1 MFSILAVLAYLF
13 AIAIPVFLLFHF
25 RSQAWYWHLLAT
37 LGALGLGFVPTPPA
51 WKTEAF
57 DLAFGFV
64 FILLLVWGVG
74 GLVVF
79 RPHHPHK
86 EKHA

>member
-1 MFSILAVLAYLF
+1 MFSILAVLMYLL
-13 AIAIPVFLLFHF
+13 AITVPVILLFRFH
-25 RSQAWYWHLLAT
+25 SQAWYWHILAVMA
-37 LGALGLGFVPTPPA
+37 ALGLGFVPTPPA

-64 FILLLVWGVG
+64 FILLLVWGIG

-79 RPHHPHK
+79 RPHRPHR

>member
-1 MFSILAVLAYLF
+1 MFSIVAVLIYLL
-13 AIAIPVFLLFHF
+13 AIGIPVFLLYHF
-25 RSQAWYWHLLAT
+25 RSQPWYWHILAA
-37 LGALGLGFVPTPPA
+37 LAALGLGFVPTPPT
-51 WKTEAF
+51 WKTESF

-64 FILLLVWGVG
+64 FILLLVWGIG

-79 RPHHPHK
+79 RPHTHHR

>member
-1 MFSILAVLAYLF
+1 MFTILAVLVYLL
-13 AIAIPVFLLFHF
+13 AVGVPIFLLYHF
-25 RSQAWYWHLLAT
+25 RSQSWYWHVLAI
-37 LGALGLGFVPTPPA
+37 LAALGLGFVPTPVT
-51 WKTEAF
+51 WKTAGV
-57 DLAFGFV
+57 DVGFGFL

-79 RPHHPHK
+79 RPHR

>member
-1 MFSILAVLAYLF
+1 MFSILAVLMYLG
-13 AIAIPVFLLFHF
+13 AIAVPIVLLYHF
-25 RSQAWYWHLLAT
+25 RSQSWYWHILAV
-37 LGALGLGFVPTPPA
+37 LAALGLGFVPTPPT

-64 FILLLVWGVG
+64 FILLLVWGIG

-79 RPHHPHK
+79 RPHRPHR

>member
-1 MFSILAVLAYLF
+1 MFSILAVLIYVF
-13 AIAIPVFLLFHF
+13 AIALPVFLLYRF
-25 RSQAWYWHLLAT
+25 RSQSWYWHVLAT
-37 LGALGLGFVPTPPA
+37 LAALGLGFVPTPPA
-51 WKTEAF
+51 WKAETF
-57 DLAFGFV
+57 DLAFGFA

-79 RPHHPHK
+79 RPHRPHR